1 MPNRFIVGNWKM
13 HNTIS
18 QAETLIQDIV
28 ARYQANPSVELAVA
42 PPYVA
47 LQSVSH
53 LLAATP
59 IKLAAQNVCAK
70 DEGAFT
76 GEISPPML
84 QELGC
89 HYVIIGH
96 SERRHLFG
104 ETDQGINEKIH
115 AALHHGLQPIFCIG
129 ERLEE
134 REAGQTPSVIQHQ
147 LQTGLAGLQPKDMG
161 QITIAYEPV
170 WAIGTGKAATVE
182 QATEVHAAIR
192 SSLATHWNL
201 DTEQIRILYGGSV
214 TADNAQTLF
223 QSPQIN
229 GALVGKACLNSES
242 FVKIAEIAALD
253 S

>member
-18 QAETLIQDIV
+18 QAETLIQDIL
-28 ARYQANPSVELAVA
+28 AIYQANPSVELAVA

-47 LQSVSH
+47 LHSVSR

-59 IKLAAQNVCAK
+59 IKLAAQNVSAK
-70 DEGAFT
+70 NEGAFT

-84 QELGC
+84 KELNC
-89 HYVIIGH
+89 RYVIIGH

-104 ETDQGINEKIH
+104 ETDQNINEKIH
-115 AALHHGLQPIFCIG
+115 AALRHGLHPIFCIG

-134 REAGQTPSVIQHQ
+134 READQTHAVIQHQ
-147 LQTGLAGLQPKDMG
+147 LQTGLADLEGKDLDH
-161 QITIAYEPV
+161 ITIAYEPV
-170 WAIGTGKAATVE
+170 WAIGTGHAATVE
-182 QATEVHAAIR
+182 QATDVHTFIR

-201 DTEQIRILYGGSV
+201 KAEQIRILYGGSV
-214 TADNAQTLF
+214 TADNAQALF
-223 QSPQIN
+223 KSSQIN
-229 GALVGKACLNSES
+229 GALVGKACLNSKS
-242 FVKIAEIAALD
+242 FVKIAELAVLD

>member
-18 QAETLIQDIV
+18 QAETLIREIL
-28 ARYQANPSVELAVA
+28 AIYQAHPSVELAMA

-47 LQSVSH
+47 LQAVAR
-53 LLAATP
+53 LLAPTP
-59 IKLAAQNVCAK
+59 ITLAAQNVCAK

-84 QELGC
+84 KELGC
-89 HYVIIGH
+89 QYVIIGH

-104 ETDQGINEKIH
+104 ESDEAINEKIH
-115 AALHHGLQPIFCIG
+115 AALRHDLQPIFCIG

-134 REAGQTPSVIQHQ
+134 REAGQTHSVIQRQ
-147 LQTGLAGLQPKDMG
+147 LQQGLAGLEPKDLG
-161 QITIAYEPV
+161 NVTIAYEPV
-170 WAIGTGKAATVE
+170 WAIGTGHAATVE

-192 SSLATHWNL
+192 SYLTTHWNL
-201 DTEQIRILYGGSV
+201 NSEQIRILYGGSV
-214 TADNAQTLF
+214 TADNAHALF
-223 QSPQIN
+223 QSPHIN

-253 S
+253 

>member
-1 MPNRFIVGNWKM
+1 MPNRCIVGNWKM
-13 HNTIS
+13 HKTIS
-18 QAETLIQDIV
+18 QAKSLICDILSK
-28 ARYQANPSVELAVA
+28 YQAHPSVELVVA

-47 LQSVSH
+47 LPSVAH
-53 LLAATP
+53 LLGPTP
-59 IKLAAQNVCAK
+59 IKCAAQNLCAK

-76 GEISPPML
+76 GEVSPPML

-104 ETDQGINEKIH
+104 ETDQDINEKIH

-129 ERLEE
+129 ERLAD
-134 REAGQTPSVIQHQ
+134 READQTHTVIQHQ
-147 LQTGLAGLQPKDMG
+147 LQTGLAGVAGKDLDN
-161 QITIAYEPV
+161 ITIAYEPV

-182 QATEVHAAIR
+182 EATEVHTAIR
-192 SSLATHWNL
+192 SFLKVHWSLNA
-201 DTEQIRILYGGSV
+201 EQIRILYGGSV
-214 TADNAQTLF
+214 TADNAQALF

-242 FVKIAEIAALD
+242 FVKIAEHAISD
-253 S
+253 